1 MIIDFLSDWKNIVYA
16 AVTTFFGAVWW
27 SLKKRFV
34 PSEELAA
41 LQKQILE
48 SNTARDARI
57 TALEAAIA
65 QLPTTKEINA
75 LRAQLTEVAG
85 ELKVFNHVHANTN
98 EKIGRLQL
106 QTDRIERFLMEKKS

>member
-1 MIIDFLSDWKNIVYA
+1 MILDFLSEWKNIFYA
-16 AVTTFFGAVWW
+16 LAAAFCTWVWW

-34 PSEELAA
+34 PREEFEKLQRENVLRDERIAA
-41 LQKQILE
+41 LQ
-48 SNTARDARI
+48 T
-57 TALEAAIA
+57 AIA
-65 QLPTTKEINA
+65 QLPTAKEINA

-98 EKIGRLQL
+98 EKISRLQL